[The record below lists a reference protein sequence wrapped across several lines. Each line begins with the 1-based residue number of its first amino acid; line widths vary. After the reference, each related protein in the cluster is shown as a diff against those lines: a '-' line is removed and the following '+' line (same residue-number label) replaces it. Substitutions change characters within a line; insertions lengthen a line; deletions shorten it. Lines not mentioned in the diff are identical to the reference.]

1 MSGELD
7 MAYVCKEHENF
18 YVYDS
23 EQDIDIGELGKYFD
37 VVIPDIDILIA
48 SSIALLNEKG
58 YTTELSCAEHYHSF
72 LRCEETY
79 LIKDDDGEMKFCY
92 IDHCKIQRSYVEF
105 RDQHEFNTL
114 PIGWKISKGCYLY
127 YEYDSNLKEYEFYKQ
142 QAEALGN
149 LYDWVLSLQVIK

>member
-1 MSGELD
+1 MI
-7 MAYVCKEHENF
+7 KIEN
-18 YVYDS
+18 VK
-23 EQDIDIGELGKYFD
+23 LGKNKNWLDFQVMVSTLD
-37 VVIPDIDILIA
+37 Q
-48 SSIALLNEKG
+48 NRR
-58 YTTELSCAEHYHSF
+58 YTISYCGTELHHGLS
-72 LRCEETY
+72 L
-79 LIKDDDGEMKFCY
+79 
-92 IDHCKIQRSYVEF
+92 DHCKIQRSYVEF